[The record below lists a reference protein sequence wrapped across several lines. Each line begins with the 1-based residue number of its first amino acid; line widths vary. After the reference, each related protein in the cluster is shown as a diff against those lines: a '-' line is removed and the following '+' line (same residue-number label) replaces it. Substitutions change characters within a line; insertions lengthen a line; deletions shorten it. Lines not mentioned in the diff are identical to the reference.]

1 MSWHFSRALV
11 EEYSEACCSGGEP
24 SALLKST
31 RTPAAYYWP
40 DKTTGH
46 SRLSR
51 FGMTSEP
58 LTESRGAELLT
69 WFLEGFRVRTFQS
82 EARGQD
88 SPASAADCGRK
99 WRASFARYSRD
110 SRSWKTAQCSLLEG
124 LDEFS
129 ETWPKWGLTRNGECS
144 ERMTWER
151 PTYESESGFWPTPQ
165 GKTPEGRKQTVCLE
179 RYVHEVR
186 RGNWPTPRA
195 NDGQKRGDFD
205 ENNPRNG
212 LAGAVKKWP
221 TPNASDGAKWS
232 AQTKQERQAKGQ
244 QVRLCHE
251 LGAGGRL
258 NPQWVEWLMGWPIGW
273 TDLQPLETDRFREW
287 LAQHGGF

>member
-69 WFLEGFRVRTFQS
+69 WFLEGFRVRTFQV

-151 PTYESESGFWPTPQ
+151 PTYESESGFWPTP
-165 GKTPEGRKQTVCLE
+165 
-179 RYVHEVR
+179 
-186 RGNWPTPRA
+186 
-195 NDGQKRGDFD
+195 
-205 ENNPRNG
+205 
-212 LAGAVKKWP
+212 
-221 TPNASDGAKWS
+221 NASDGAKWS
-232 AQTKQERQAKGQ
+232 AQTKEERQAKGQ

>member
-1 MSWHFSRALV
+1 M
-11 EEYSEACCSGGEP
+11 
-24 SALLKST
+24 
-31 RTPAAYYWP
+31 
-40 DKTTGH
+40 
-46 SRLSR
+46 
-51 FGMTSEP
+51 
-58 LTESRGAELLT
+58 
-69 WFLEGFRVRTFQS
+69 
-82 EARGQD
+82 
-88 SPASAADCGRK
+88 
-99 WRASFARYSRD
+99 
-110 SRSWKTAQCSLLEG
+110 
-124 LDEFS
+124 
-129 ETWPKWGLTRNGECS
+129 
-144 ERMTWER
+144 
-151 PTYESESGFWPTPQ
+151 
-165 GKTPEGRKQTVCLE
+165 CLE

-232 AQTKQERQAKGQ
+232 AQTKKERQAKGQ